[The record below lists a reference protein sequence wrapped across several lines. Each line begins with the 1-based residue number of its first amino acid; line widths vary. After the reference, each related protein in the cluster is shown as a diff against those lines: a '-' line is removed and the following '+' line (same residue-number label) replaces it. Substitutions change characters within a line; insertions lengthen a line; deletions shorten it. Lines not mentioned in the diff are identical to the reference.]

1 MKKVKFNHD
10 AENAQEAFG
19 TTHDEFATEVA
30 TCVGTFLDDET
41 EGTSSL
47 SHLGEIMQEMLSPK
61 TILLLAAKEVQ
72 GTIEKWHDS
81 MMEQLIEKLKS
92 KSKSK

>member
-1 MKKVKFNHD
+1 MKKVTFNHD

-19 TTHDEFATEVA
+19 TTHEEFASEVA
-30 TCVGTFLDDET
+30 KCVSTFLDDET
-41 EGTSSL
+41 KGKSL
-47 SHLGEIMQEMLSPK
+47 SELGELMQEMLSPK

-81 MMEQLIEKLKS
+81 MIDQLIEKLKS
-92 KSKSK
+92 KSK

>member
-1 MKKVKFNHD
+1 MKEVTFNHD

-19 TTHDEFATEVA
+19 TTHEEVATEVA
-30 TCVGTFLDDET
+30 KCVSKFLDDET

-47 SHLGEIMQEMLSPK
+47 SHLGEIMQEMLSHK

-72 GTIEKWHDS
+72 STIEKWHDS
-81 MMEQLIEKLKS
+81 MIEELIEKLKS
-92 KSKSK
+92 KSK

>member
-1 MKKVKFNHD
+1 MKKVTFNHD

-19 TTHDEFATEVA
+19 TTHEEFASEVA
-30 TCVGTFLDDET
+30 KCVSTFLDDET
-41 EGTSSL
+41 KGKSL
-47 SHLGEIMQEMLSPK
+47 SELGEMMQEMLSPK

-81 MMEQLIEKLKS
+81 MIDQLLEKLKS
-92 KSKSK
+92 KSK